1 MRSKR
6 ITSLLAGI
14 VLCFSLSADG
24 ADVPGMV
31 HHQGYLTDA
40 DGVPITGD
48 VEVLFSIFDQE
59 TGGAELWSEGPM
71 TVPVTDGVFQVVLG
85 QTTPITPLHLAGP
98 GWLEVVVDGEP
109 LDRFV
114 RMLVGAKETIVIDR
128 QGRALIPDHL
138 RLRAG
143 LESDAMVVGCL
154 DKVEIWDGKLYR
166 DHMEDE
172 GDTAPAAS
180 PPDSDWIT
188 GIEP

>member
-1 MRSKR
+1 MAPVFEGSK
-6 ITSLLAGI
+6 TSK
-14 VLCFSLSADG
+14 F
-24 ADVPGMV
+24 
-31 HHQGYLTDA
+31 DA
-40 DGVPITGD
+40 KGRMAFPASFRNRLDED
-48 VEVLFSIFDQE
+48 H
-59 TGGAELWSEGPM
+59 GGAIVVTIASEGCL
-71 TVPVTDGVFQVVLG
+71 VVYS
-85 QTTPITPLHLAGP
+85 PDEWKAKRAE
-98 GWLEVVVDGEP
+98 LEEMLRAQP
-109 LDRFV
+109 RNRRLRRFV

-172 GDTAPAAS
+172 GLGTLQELEDEFDTAPAAS